1 MEWAVIAP
9 LLVNLGALGT
19 VWWQLDTT
27 MEKRLGQMDDRLHKM
42 DAKMDAKFDTVNQT
56 LMTLTHDVGELKGQ
70 VGTFASLRAEA
81 ARAG

>member
-19 VWWQLDTT
+19 VWWQLDAT
-27 MEKRLGQMDDRLHKM
+27 MEKRLGQMDDRLN
-42 DAKMDAKFDTVNQT
+42 AMDAKFDAKFETVNQT

-70 VGTFASLRAEA
+70 VGAFASLKDQA
-81 ARAG
+81 AGAG

>member
-19 VWWQLDTT
+19 VWWQLDTK
-27 MEKRLGQMDDRLHKM
+27 MEKRLGQMDDRLNKM

-70 VGTFASLRAEA
+70 VGAFASLKD
-81 ARAG
+81 

>member
-19 VWWQLDTT
+19 VWWQLDAK
-27 MEKRLGQMDDRLHKM
+27 MEKRLGQMDDRLN
-42 DAKMDAKFDTVNQT
+42 KMDAKFDTVNQT
-56 LMTLTHDVGELKGQ
+56 LLTLTHDVGELKGQ
-70 VGTFASLRAEA
+70 VGAFASLKAEA

>member
-19 VWWQLDTT
+19 VWWQLDAK
-27 MEKRLGQMDDRLHKM
+27 MEKRLRQMDDRLNKM

-56 LMTLTHDVGELKGQ
+56 LMTLTHDVGELKGH
-70 VGTFASLRAEA
+70 ASLRAEA